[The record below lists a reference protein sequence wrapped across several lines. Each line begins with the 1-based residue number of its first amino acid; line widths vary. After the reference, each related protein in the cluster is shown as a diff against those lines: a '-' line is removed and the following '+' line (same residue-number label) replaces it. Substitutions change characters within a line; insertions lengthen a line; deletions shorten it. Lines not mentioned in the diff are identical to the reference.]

1 MIIAGHTRYKALV
14 ALGMDDVECLV
25 CDGLTDEEVRAM
37 GYRRFPTLQAA
48 LDTALRERP
57 EGRVGI
63 LPRGGDCLPVVLL
76 YAE

>member
-1 MIIAGHTRYKALV
+1 MVSEKA
-14 ALGMDDVECLV
+14 EIFFV

-63 LPRGGDCLPVVLL
+63 LPRGGDCLPVVRK
-76 YAE
+76 A